1 MTFLLVFG
9 DMLVVVVVV
18 EVMNTVG
25 LIKQRLQIHLLS
37 ITSSNSLHLQPASLI
52 ESRSETQTEN
62 LKAGK
67 SRIEN
72 IV

>member
-9 DMLVVVVVV
+9 DMLVVVV

-25 LIKQRLQIHLLS
+25 LIKLRLQIHLLS
-37 ITSSNSLHLQPASLI
+37 ITSSNSLHLQPASLK
-52 ESRSETQTEN
+52 SRSETQTEN

-67 SRIEN
+67 TRIEN